1 MGEAFKSIA
10 EQIEEAIRNGN
21 QEIVAEIEKM
31 LEDLRNGQK

>member
-1 MGEAFKSIA
+1 MGEVFKSIA